1 MHNLNDTQPVLNTL
15 IEDILEIAQQHP
27 ELPNTRDAFNPVQ
40 AQFRNA
46 YHKAQ
51 TQLSE
56 QDNLTLSN
64 TEIGQILSWNH
75 SQHTIGQL
83 IDFIINQL
91 KQHTPLKD
99 NPNFQNYAYSG
110 EKYKDDLTEPSPF
123 YEKILSEIRETYS
136 NLYKLYAI
144 DEDIDS
150 FRGLFQSFINKF
162 SDKNHT
168 NTFLN
173 NNIDTHINSLSL
185 FANNDRDAFYELND
199 KFMKTIPSYAKLR
212 NRFELKYFVE
222 ESPFHDVASVTSD
235 ECLLSQSSFFN
246 PPNYFI
252 VSGSIGATFGIVA
265 TLAYTIF
272 ALNPVFLTAMGVGLV
287 TFLLASVCTEMYMQA
302 TAPTARI

>member
-1 MHNLNDTQPVLNTL
+1 MQNLNDTQTVLNTL
-15 IEDILEIAQQHP
+15 IEDILKIAQQYP
-27 ELPNTRDAFNPVQ
+27 ELPNTRDNFNPVQ
-40 AQFRNA
+40 AQFCNA

-51 TQLSE
+51 TLLNE

-64 TEIGQILSWNH
+64 VEIGRILSWNH

-110 EKYKDDLTEPSPF
+110 EKYQDDLTEPSPL
-123 YEKILSEIRETYS
+123 YEKILEKFKLKFS
-136 NLYKLYAI
+136 KLYEAY
-144 DEDIDS
+144 ESHQDS
-150 FRGLFQSFINKF
+150 TQFNDQFTAFINEI
-162 SDKNHT
+162 SNEKNDYT
-168 NTFLN
+168 AEITAIYKNENQSEADFYQT
-173 NNIDTHINSLSL
+173 IDTFMHRFSAYKSTRDHFSL
-185 FANNDRDAFYELND
+185 E
-199 KFMKTIPSYAKLR
+199 
-212 NRFELKYFVE
+212 YFVL
-222 ESPFHDVASVTSD
+222 ESPFRDVASVTSD
-235 ECLLSQSSFFN
+235 DSQELSDDLLLSQASFFN

-287 TFLLASVCTEMYMQA
+287 TFLLASVCTEMYIQA